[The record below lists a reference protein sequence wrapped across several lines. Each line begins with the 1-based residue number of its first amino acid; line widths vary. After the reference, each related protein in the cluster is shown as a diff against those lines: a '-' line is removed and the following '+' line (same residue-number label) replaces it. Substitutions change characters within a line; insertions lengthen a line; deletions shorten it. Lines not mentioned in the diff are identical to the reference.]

1 MTGASLHAVQRKNK
15 DSSILGGGDTVM
27 KQTACF
33 KKLFYWM
40 LLLLIFN
47 NGLMIAA
54 TIGIIDLTRM
64 TAGFNAFTI
73 AGLIRE
79 LYHKANGKDLN
90 E

>member
-1 MTGASLHAVQRKNK
+1 
-15 DSSILGGGDTVM
+15 
-27 KQTACF
+27 
-33 KKLFYWM
+33 M

-47 NGLMIAA
+47 NGIMIAA